1 LIADLRVLTGKN
13 CNHLVKKEMEMTNNN
28 EVFTLSSEEFA
39 DLLRGKSNNRIE
51 PNDFKTSVIIC
62 DSDGN
67 EIQVSPEEFDNLFT
81 ITKAHNCKISIV
93 MGESEIPDNLQKI
106 INHLAASSREHFSPE
121 LVEKNEILMIAP
133 EEHDKQR
140 LRAEEYLEKTIQGTT
155 NVFANSELLRM
166 DLFAGLDVE
175 LELVVKHSTGSRVL
189 NYVISKDEVL
199 KKKTTA
205 VTSVTLDTNVVVEY
219 LEKRSK
225 VAVVESLLEL
235 AQSGLL
241 DLCVTGRIREDIPRQ
256 PLSERINGLPELGIR
271 EMGSIIRTGHWK
283 PGRDSAGSTMFQE
296 AIDSLPD
303 DTSRPRKKRPDWR
316 DWDHVQTHYLNGR
329 DVFLTWDKGI
339 LNAAPHLKEKLGIV
353 IMKPE
358 DYLQHCKKQIEPRS
372 SG

>member
-1 LIADLRVLTGKN
+1 
-13 CNHLVKKEMEMTNNN
+13 MTNNN
-28 EVFTLSSEEFA
+28 EVVTLSAEELD

-81 ITKAHNCKISIV
+81 NTRAHNCKISIV
-93 MGESEIPDNLQKI
+93 MDELEIPDNLQKI
-106 INHLAASSREHFSPE
+106 INHLAANCYECFSPE
-121 LVEKNEILMIAP
+121 LVERNEILMIVP
-133 EEHDKQR
+133 EEHHKQR
-140 LRAEEYLEKTIQGTT
+140 LRVKDYLDKTIQGTID
-155 NVFANSELLRM
+155 VFANSKLLNM
-166 DLFAGLDVE
+166 DLLADLDIE

-189 NYVISKDEVL
+189 NYVISKDKALE
-199 KKKTTA
+199 KKIT
-205 VTSVTLDTNVVVEY
+205 VVPSVTLDTSVVVEY
-219 LEKRSK
+219 LEKRGK

-235 AQSGLL
+235 TQTGHL

-256 PLSERINGLPELGIR
+256 PLSERINELPELGIR
-271 EMGSIIRTGHWK
+271 EMGSIIRTGHWR

-303 DTSRPRKKRPDWR
+303 DPSRPRKKRPDWR

-339 LNAAPHLKEKLGIV
+339 LNAAPHLKGKLGIV

-358 DYLQHCKKQIEPRS
+358 DYLQHYKNQVESKS